1 MLEESFHEFWRTVF
15 WREAKMVDVST
26 CGDVGSISDFKECNN
41 KEYEVLGETEADF
54 LFENVIKTHYK

>member
-1 MLEESFHEFWRTVF
+1 MLLEESFHEFWRTVF

-41 KEYEVLGETEADF
+41 KEYEVLG
-54 LFENVIKTHYK
+54 